1 MDGSLNRS
9 SGLVDVVIP
18 VFNGAST
25 VEQALRSA
33 IGQDDGLIQRII
45 VIDDG
50 STDDSAAVVRSLN
63 LPKVEIIQ
71 TENRGVAAAR
81 NLGIERS
88 TAKWVAFL
96 DADDV
101 WAIGKLEAQ
110 LDAAKNYQA
119 GFICGAI
126 NSMPVMG
133 SCLVGIK
140 RLCNGNFVATSTVL
154 VRRDVLAHIQ
164 PVFASGMSFAED
176 YLAWLKCLTV
186 TQGYYLSTTLA
197 TYDLSEHPR
206 YNWGQIF
213 RNLWR
218 LNRLYGAFLRLEN
231 IPIRER
237 VSTQSSLV
245 LGTLRS
251 LLSILK
257 RFVRSYLTSKSY
269 E

>member
-1 MDGSLNRS
+1 MNDN

-18 VFNGAST
+18 VFNAAKT
-25 VEQALRSA
+25 IEKALRSVA
-33 IGQDDGLIQRII
+33 GQDTGLIGRII

-50 STDDSAAVVRSLN
+50 STDDSAAVVRAFN
-63 LPKVEIIQ
+63 LPEVELIQ

-81 NLGIERS
+81 NLGVEHA

-101 WAIGKLEAQ
+101 WALGKLKAQ
-110 LDAAKNYQA
+110 LNAANSTQA

-126 NSMPVMG
+126 NSMPLMD
-133 SCLVGIK
+133 SCLINVGM
-140 RLCNGNFVATSTVL
+140 LSNGNFVATSTVL
-154 VRRDVLAHIQ
+154 VRQDVLTQVQ
-164 PVFASGMSFAED
+164 PVFALGMSFAED

-197 TYDLSEHPR
+197 TYDLSEYPR
-206 YNWGQIF
+206 YDWSQIF

-218 LNRLYGAFLRLEN
+218 LNELYAIFLRSVN
-231 IPIRER
+231 VPIKER
-237 VSTQSSLV
+237 VSIRSSLA
-245 LGTLRS
+245 LGSLRS

-257 RFVRSYLTSKSY
+257 RFARSHLPSKSY

>member
-1 MDGSLNRS
+1 MSER

-25 VEQALRSA
+25 IEQTLRSVV
-33 IGQDDGLIQRII
+33 GQDVGLIQRII

-50 STDDSAAVVRSLN
+50 STDASAAAVQALG
-63 LPKVEIIQ
+63 LPEVELIQ

-81 NLGIERS
+81 NLGVERS
-88 TAKWVAFL
+88 TSEWVAFI

-101 WAIGKLEAQ
+101 WAVGKLKAQ
-110 LDAAKNYQA
+110 LAAAKSYRA

-126 NSMPVMG
+126 NAMPVMD
-133 SCLVGIK
+133 SRLIDTK
-140 RLCNGNFVATSTVL
+140 RLSMGNFVATSTVL

-186 TQGYYLSTTLA
+186 TRGYYLSTTLA
-197 TYDLSEHPR
+197 TYGLSEHPR
-206 YNWGQIF
+206 YNWGQIL
-213 RNLWR
+213 RNFWR
-218 LNRLYGAFLRLEN
+218 MNRLYAIFLRSEN
-231 IPIRER
+231 IPFEKRFSI
-237 VSTQSSLV
+237 QFSLV
-245 LGTLRS
+245 LGSLRS

-257 RFVRSYLTSKSY
+257 RFARSHLSSKSY